1 MKTIKNNDDSVKRVD
16 DATATMLVNIG
27 MWEYCSK
34 DEYRKL
40 TKGGGTITNSEKLA
54 IEHRGLSDKK
64 LRKERKLAKSKKN
77 I

>member
-1 MKTIKNNDDSVKRVD
+1 MKTIKNKEDSVKRVD
-16 DATATMLVNIG
+16 DSTATMLVNIG

-40 TKGGGTITNSEKLA
+40 TKGGRTITNSEKVE